1 MKRNVISVGLAVVFC
16 AGALVASK
24 QVSLAQPDAW
34 FVQDFEGIEPGRYKV
49 LDYTADGVDVK
60 LSGVTGLFFIEENDL
75 GGQFG
80 NHSLTGGRGK
90 GSSVLMEFSEA
101 IQGIDVSLMSECS
114 RPSIAATV
122 ACYDAAGELAFFLSN
137 WGRPCN
143 QFTRTAASII
153 GESVVWSCVLTG
165 GIVDNMS
172 FVVNHD

>member
-1 MKRNVISVGLAVVFC
+1 MRRNASSVGLAVLFC
-16 AGALVASK
+16 AGFLVTSK
-24 QVSLAQPDAW
+24 LIEAVETNSW
-34 FVQDFEGIEPGRYKV
+34 FVQDFEDIAPGRYKT

-60 LSGVTGLFFIEENDL
+60 LSGVTGMFFIEENDL

-80 NHSLTGGRGK
+80 NRSLTGGRGK

-114 RPSIAATV
+114 RPSVAATV
-122 ACYDAAGELAFFLSN
+122 VCYDSTGELAFFLSN

-165 GIVDNMS
+165 GIIDNMS